1 MLILGVPDVVVVERV
16 HVHVELAPVVDVHVG
31 HGEL

>member
-1 MLILGVPDVVVVERV
+1 MPILGVPDVVVVERV
-16 HVHVELAPVVDVHVG
+16 HVHVQAIIVVEVHVG